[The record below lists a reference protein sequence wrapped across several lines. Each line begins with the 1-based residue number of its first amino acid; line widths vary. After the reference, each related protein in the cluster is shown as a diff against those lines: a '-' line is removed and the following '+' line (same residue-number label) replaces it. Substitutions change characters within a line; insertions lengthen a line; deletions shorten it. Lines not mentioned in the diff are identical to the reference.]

1 MITPLPAGNQC
12 HQKQSIKKG
21 AGDQTITIQY
31 AGFYPAWWLLLRF
44 VSENCLKLH
53 TTFSDTQ
60 LTQRVAYHV
69 NPSTVQHSTMI
80 ATRAYFV
87 SMSCLPAKKRLT
99 SELLRFERRP
109 QVDRNIAWG
118 FCPSGTS
125 RMLNARQPQAPNAI
139 LYLLILPATFS
150 FKCRNAA
157 RKIKTPPSF
166 LTEAFNLS
174 GNIYPS
180 CNPHSLF
187 KPKKR
192 VSSSAMPGSHLRVVW
207 VSPTDKY
214 PSSHNG

>member
-1 MITPLPAGNQC
+1 
-12 HQKQSIKKG
+12 
-21 AGDQTITIQY
+21 
-31 AGFYPAWWLLLRF
+31 
-44 VSENCLKLH
+44 
-53 TTFSDTQ
+53 
-60 LTQRVAYHV
+60 
-69 NPSTVQHSTMI
+69 
-80 ATRAYFV
+80 
-87 SMSCLPAKKRLT
+87 MSCLPAKKRLT
-99 SELLRFERRP
+99 FELFGFERKPQVDRNIAWGFCPSGTSRMLNKRLTFELFGFERKP

-139 LYLLILPATFS
+139 LYLLIFPAMFT

>member
-1 MITPLPAGNQC
+1 M
-12 HQKQSIKKG
+12 S
-21 AGDQTITIQY
+21 
-31 AGFYPAWWLLLRF
+31 
-44 VSENCLKLH
+44 
-53 TTFSDTQ
+53 
-60 LTQRVAYHV
+60 V

-99 SELLRFERRP
+99 SELLRFERWP

-125 RMLNARQPQAPNAI
+125 RMLNARQPQAPDAI
-139 LYLLILPATFS
+139 LCLLIPSAIFTF
-150 FKCRNAA
+150 KIRNAA

>member
-1 MITPLPAGNQC
+1 MPPETEN
-12 HQKQSIKKG
+12 KKRV
-21 AGDQTITIQY
+21 QETKPSQFSTR
-31 AGFYPAWWLLLRF
+31 GFTPAWWLLLRF

-60 LTQRVAYHV
+60 LTQRVAYHQRE
-69 NPSTVQHSTMI
+69 SQHRETQHYDYHKGIFCQHVLPPCKEETNIRI
-80 ATRAYFV
+80 AT
-87 SMSCLPAKKRLT
+87 
-99 SELLRFERRP
+99 FERRP

-125 RMLNARQPQAPNAI
+125 RMLNARQPQAPNTI
-139 LYLLILPATFS
+139 LYLLIFPAMFT

-166 LTEAFNLS
+166 LTAAFNLS

-192 VSSSAMPGSHLRVVW
+192 VSSSAIPGSHLRVVW

>member
-1 MITPLPAGNQC
+1 MLDPKKVRLGICPIGWSNDDMWDLGDENTFQQC
-12 HQKQSIKKG
+12 ISEMKL
-21 AGDQTITIQY
+21 
-31 AGFYPAWWLLLRF
+31 AGFDGCEVGHKYPEDKT
-44 VSENCLKLH
+44 VLKH
-53 TTFSDTQ
+53 
-60 LTQRVAYHV
+60 
-69 NPSTVQHSTMI
+69 M
-80 ATRAYFV
+80 
-87 SMSCLPAKKRLT
+87 LPKKRLT
-99 SELLRFERRP
+99 FELFGFERKP

-125 RMLNARQPQAPNAI
+125 RMLNARQPQAPDAI
-139 LYLLILPATFS
+139 LYLIILPAAFTF
-150 FKCRNAA
+150 KIRNTA

>member
-1 MITPLPAGNQC
+1 MPPETEY
-12 HQKQSIKKG
+12 KKG
-21 AGDQTITIQY
+21 VQEAKPSQFSTR
-31 AGFYPAWWLLLRF
+31 GFTPAWWLLLRF

-60 LTQRVAYHV
+60 LTQRVAYHQRE
-69 NPSTVQHSTMI
+69 SQYCTTQYDDCHKGIFCQHVLPPCKEETNIRI
-80 ATRAYFV
+80 AT
-87 SMSCLPAKKRLT
+87 
-99 SELLRFERRP
+99 FEREP

-139 LYLLILPATFS
+139 LYLLIFPAMFT

>member
-60 LTQRVAYHV
+60 LTQRVTYHQRE
-69 NPSTVQHSTMI
+69 SQYCTTQYDDCHKGIFCQHVLHPCKEETNIRI
-80 ATRAYFV
+80 AT
-87 SMSCLPAKKRLT
+87 
-99 SELLRFERRP
+99 FEREP

-157 RKIKTPPSF
+157 RKIKTPHHF
-166 LTEAFNLS
+166 
-174 GNIYPS
+174 
-180 CNPHSLF
+180 
-187 KPKKR
+187 
-192 VSSSAMPGSHLRVVW
+192 
-207 VSPTDKY
+207 
-214 PSSHNG
+214 

>member
-1 MITPLPAGNQC
+1 
-12 HQKQSIKKG
+12 
-21 AGDQTITIQY
+21 
-31 AGFYPAWWLLLRF
+31 
-44 VSENCLKLH
+44 
-53 TTFSDTQ
+53 
-60 LTQRVAYHV
+60 
-69 NPSTVQHSTMI
+69 
-80 ATRAYFV
+80 
-87 SMSCLPAKKRLT
+87 MSCLPAKKRLT
-99 SELLRFERRP
+99 SELLRFERWP

-139 LYLLILPATFS
+139 LYLLILPTTFT
-150 FKCRNAA
+150 FKIRNAA

-192 VSSSAMPGSHLRVVW
+192 VSSS
-207 VSPTDKY
+207 
-214 PSSHNG
+214 

>member
-1 MITPLPAGNQC
+1 
-12 HQKQSIKKG
+12 
-21 AGDQTITIQY
+21 
-31 AGFYPAWWLLLRF
+31 
-44 VSENCLKLH
+44 
-53 TTFSDTQ
+53 
-60 LTQRVAYHV
+60 
-69 NPSTVQHSTMI
+69 MI

-99 SELLRFERRP
+99 FELFGFERKP
-109 QVDRNIAWG
+109 QVDRNIARG

-125 RMLNARQPQAPNAI
+125 RMLNARQPQAPDAI
-139 LYLLILPATFS
+139 LYLIILPAAFTF
-150 FKCRNAA
+150 KIRNTA

-192 VSSSAMPGSHLRVVW
+192 VSSSDMPVPIYGLYGYHRPINILHPIMGDISGHVFAG
-207 VSPTDKY
+207 TDK
-214 PSSHNG
+214 